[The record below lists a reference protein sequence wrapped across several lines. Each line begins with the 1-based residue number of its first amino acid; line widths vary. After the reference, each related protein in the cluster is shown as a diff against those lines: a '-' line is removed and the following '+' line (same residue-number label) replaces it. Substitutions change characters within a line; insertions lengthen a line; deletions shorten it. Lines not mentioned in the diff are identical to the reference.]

1 MGLET
6 PLTNLLDRGLN
17 GLRNGR
23 YRVRKFR
30 EEGVDTSKM
39 VTRYQRSRVPRL
51 DS

>member
-17 GLRNGR
+17 SLKNGR

-30 EEGVDTSKM
+30 EEGADTSKM
-39 VTRYQRSRVPRL
+39 VTRYQRS
-51 DS
+51 